1 MRVGADGRS
10 AEFINQD
17 GGRGI
22 VNLFNDPQLF
32 KILQDNQV
40 DLSVMPP
47 DSTGNFLFG
56 LLNTLAF
63 PLLFFGGI
71 FLLNRARGD
80 GGLGGPNNPLNM
92 GKSKAKVQLEPDT
105 GVNFEQVAG
114 VDEAK
119 FELAEIVDFLK
130 EPE

>member
-1 MRVGADGRS
+1 MNDHVIERVRVGADGRS

-17 GGRGI
+17 DGRGV
-22 VNLFNDPQLF
+22 VNLLNDPQLF

-40 DLSVMPP
+40 ELSVMPP
-47 DSTGNFLFG
+47 DTTGNFLFG

-92 GKSKAKVQLEPDT
+92 GKSKAKVQLEPNT
-105 GVNFEQVAG
+105 GVDFE
-114 VDEAK
+114 
-119 FELAEIVDFLK
+119 
-130 EPE
+130 